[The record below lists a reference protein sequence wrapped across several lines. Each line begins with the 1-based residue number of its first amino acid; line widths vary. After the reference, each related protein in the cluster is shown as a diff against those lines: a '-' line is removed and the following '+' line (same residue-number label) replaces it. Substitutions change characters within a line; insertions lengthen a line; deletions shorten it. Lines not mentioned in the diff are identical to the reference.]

1 MPEQTKRQT
10 ELDILRLLAML
21 AVIAMHSGGST
32 GVQIFG
38 RSISNHAFVALI
50 VWCVPVF
57 FMISGRFFL
66 DPARNVTLRRVLT
79 KYVPHIVAA
88 FVFWSAVYT
97 VYYIRSGGYAG
108 LNVFGI
114 LAQFIEGPYHFWYL
128 YTLAGLYLLTPF
140 LRKIA
145 EDDRL
150 LRYFLLLFGAVNLVT
165 QYLVYLPHVGAVL
178 QDFFDRLHLET
189 VTGYVGYFML
199 GYFLWRSKERLSG
212 RLEAAVYALG
222 LAALF
227 GTAVTEALIAPEL
240 QEADFV
246 KQYMKPNVVLFSA
259 AIFLFFLK
267 RVSQIRFSERTARV
281 FRTLTELG
289 FGVYCIHALVN
300 ELLPT
305 PGALRLV
312 RVPCIYLVS
321 LLAAWLLRKLPYIG
335 KKIT

>member
-21 AVIAMHSGGST
+21 AVIMIHGGLNPPTDGEMVRRIYSG
-32 GVQIFG
+32 V
-38 RSISNHAFVALI
+38 HVLI

-66 DPARNVTLRRVLT
+66 DPARGVTLRRVLT
-79 KYVPHIVAA
+79 KYVPHIVTA
-88 FVFWSAVYT
+88 FLFWSAVYT

-165 QYLVYLPHVGAVL
+165 QYLVYLPHVGAVV
-178 QDFFDRLHLET
+178 QDFFAWLPLET
-189 VTGYVGYFML
+189 VTGHGLFPL
-199 GYFLWRSKERLSG
+199 AQQRPDLRAAGGG
-212 RLEAAVYALG
+212 RLRAGAGGAFRDG
-222 LAALF
+222 CH
-227 GTAVTEALIAPEL
+227 GS
-240 QEADFV
+240 AD
-246 KQYMKPNVVLFSA
+246 
-259 AIFLFFLK
+259 
-267 RVSQIRFSERTARV
+267 R
-281 FRTLTELG
+281 
-289 FGVYCIHALVN
+289 
-300 ELLPT
+300 
-305 PGALRLV
+305 PGAAGGGFCQAVHEAERCAVL
-312 RVPCIYLVS
+312 CGD
-321 LLAAWLLRKLPYIG
+321 LPVFP
-335 KKIT
+335 